1 MGQLGGMAGLVSRSL
16 GHSLALTW
24 AGLGLGLDHGRGLE
38 LALRGLGRQR
48 NSAGPW
54 GGMLGWIAAP
64 EASAMEVQFR
74 EVDPFNCW
82 IWLRFSHPPGAGERN
97 YVEGVFDSWFVLGK
111 LGGFNGEN
119 LQAHESGADLS
130 WISWDADQSSQAL
143 PALMHNMSAMEYQGE
158 WARCWIDLGTSDP
171 LALDVLVNALDQ
183 LDRDVVEIELL
194 LIGGVN
200 EDWPVEDPEDALFAS
215 AGAGA

>member
-1 MGQLGGMAGLVSRSL
+1 
-16 GHSLALTW
+16 
-24 AGLGLGLDHGRGLE
+24 
-38 LALRGLGRQR
+38 
-48 NSAGPW
+48 
-54 GGMLGWIAAP
+54 
-64 EASAMEVQFR
+64 MEIQFR

-82 IWLRFSHPPGAGERN
+82 IWMRFAHPPSTGERD
-97 YVEGVFDSWFVLGK
+97 YVGGVFDSWFVLGK

-130 WISWDADQSSQAL
+130 WMNWDPDQSGQAL

-158 WARCWIDLGTSDP
+158 WGRCWIDLGTCDAM
-171 LALDVLVNALDQ
+171 ALDVLINALGQ

-215 AGAGA
+215 AAAGA